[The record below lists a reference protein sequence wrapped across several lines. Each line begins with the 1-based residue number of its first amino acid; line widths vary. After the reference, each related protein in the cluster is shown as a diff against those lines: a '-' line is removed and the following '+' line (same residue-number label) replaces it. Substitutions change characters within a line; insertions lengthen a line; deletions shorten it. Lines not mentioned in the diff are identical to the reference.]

1 MYKKNDTYAQKARNE
16 NYRARSVYKLQE
28 IDEKHKLIRNGITI
42 LDLGCAPG
50 SWSQYCLKTLQNGLV
65 IGIDIQD
72 FASLS
77 STSTKKFIFIKS
89 DIADDNIFSRL
100 QNYSFDLILSDMAP
114 NTTGNIFTD
123 QMRSLQICKM
133 GYSLFPRLL
142 KREGNAVM
150 KIFAS
155 EKAQQFFLDWKKD
168 FQSAKILRPKAVQ
181 KSSKEMYFIG
191 LGFHSNL
198 A

>member
-16 NYRARSVYKLQE
+16 NYRARSVYKLIE
-28 IDEKHKLIRNGITI
+28 IDEKHKLMRNGITI

-50 SWSQYCLKTLQNGLV
+50 SWSQYCLNKLQNGLV

-89 DIADDNIFSRL
+89 DI
-100 QNYSFDLILSDMAP
+100 SDMAP

-142 KREGNAVM
+142 KQRGNAVM

-168 FQSAKILRPKAVQ
+168 FQNAKIFRPKAVQ

-191 LGFHSNL
+191 LGFHSNIV
-198 A
+198 